1 MYIEKV
7 CKKYYYIHGKN
18 HIQNTNISI
27 LFKIQTMDK
36 KRISILLIICLANAL
51 IYTLPYLQ
59 STYYDSMMAAY
70 GYSHV
75 QMGNIISVYGVCNT
89 MAYLFG
95 GVAADAI
102 DTKKLF
108 VFSLASTGIA
118 GIFSATLPPYPVML
132 VISVFWSVS
141 TILTFWP
148 AMLKAVKNLA
158 EGAHQGQVFAFKE
171 TMCCIIAFVFSMA
184 ALAVFRFTGENF
196 VLLVMFYSVCH
207 LIVAV
212 LVAVFMPSMPAE
224 GNPDVKSL
232 ISGVAKVI
240 HLKGVWLIGM
250 TIFFAQMFA
259 VIMGRFTPFLTSV
272 GGLSASTVALITIVS
287 VNGLANIGSMSGGR
301 ISDMFHSPARFISF
315 AMIAGAVLTGVFLYL
330 PWSQETAIV
339 CVGISVLFRILHA
352 SFKSVL
358 FATMSQ
364 VDIPRELTGTASGV
378 ISIIGYMPDVF
389 GYTLCGAVMQSFDT
403 VPAYRIIFTGLI
415 VICLAGSFTANMLH
429 NYSVKIKKA

>member
-1 MYIEKV
+1 
-7 CKKYYYIHGKN
+7 
-18 HIQNTNISI
+18 
-27 LFKIQTMDK
+27 MDR

-75 QMGNIISVYGVCNT
+75 QMGNLISIYGICN
-89 MAYLFG
+89 MAAYLFG

-108 VFSLASTGIA
+108 VFSLASTGLA
-118 GIFSATLPPYPVML
+118 GLYAATLPPYPVML
-132 VISVFWSVS
+132 AISVFWSVS

-158 EGAHQGQVFAFKE
+158 EGAHQGMVFGFKE
-171 TMCCIIAFVFSMA
+171 TMCCIIGLVFSMM
-184 ALAVFRFTGENF
+184 ALALFRFSGENF
-196 VLLVMFYSVCH
+196 VLLMIFYSICH

-212 LVAVFMPSMPAE
+212 LVAVFMPPMPADGKPE
-224 GNPDVKSL
+224 VKSL
-232 ISGVAKVI
+232 ISGVSKVI
-240 HLKGVWLIGM
+240 HLKGVWLIGL

-272 GGLSASTVALITIVS
+272 AGLSASAVALITIVS
-287 VNGLANIGSMSGGR
+287 VNGLANIGSVSGGK
-301 ISDMFHSPARFISF
+301 ISDYFHSPARFISLT
-315 AMIAGAVLTGVFLYL
+315 MVCGALLSAVFLL
-330 PWSQETAIV
+330 VPWSQETALI
-339 CVGISVLFRILHA
+339 CVGISMLFRILHGA
-352 SFKSVL
+352 LKSVL

-389 GYTLCGAVMQSFDT
+389 GYTLCGAVMETFDA
-403 VPAYRIIFTGLI
+403 VAAYRIIFTGLI
-415 VICLAGSFTANMLH
+415 VICITGSIISNILH
-429 NYSVKIKKA
+429 SYSKKLKTK